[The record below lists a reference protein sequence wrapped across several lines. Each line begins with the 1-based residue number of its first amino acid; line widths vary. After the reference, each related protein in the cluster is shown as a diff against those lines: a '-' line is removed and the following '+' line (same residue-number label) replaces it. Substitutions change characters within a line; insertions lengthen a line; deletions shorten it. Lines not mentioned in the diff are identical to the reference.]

1 VSLET
6 KRSTLVSESS
16 PTSAIVVGY
25 CKMFENLTNKFEEIF
40 SSLKKAPSLN
50 EKQVEE
56 GLRSIRQALLEADVA
71 LPVAKKLIENIKP
84 KAIGQDIVRSTTP
97 SQMIIKIVYDELVQL
112 LGDKKSELN
121 LNAIPPVSILLVG
134 LQGSGKTT
142 TAAKLAQYLEKN
154 NKKKSLLVSL
164 DVYRPA
170 AQEQLKI
177 LGEQNSIKTLPI
189 VKDQL
194 PIDIARR
201 ALGAASLSGSDIIIF
216 DTAGRTQIDLSM
228 MSEIKELKSTLTPSE
243 VILVA
248 DSLTGQVAVN
258 IATEFKKAVD
268 LTGIVLTRA
277 DGDGRGGAAVSM
289 KFTTGV
295 PIKFL
300 GVGEKIEN
308 FEVFHP
314 DRIANRILGMGDI
327 VSLVEKASQDLD
339 QENIKK
345 TEENLR
351 SGAFSMEDYLN
362 QLRQMKKM
370 GGMEGVLSMLPG
382 VSKIKKQMDNANID
396 ENIIKINEAII
407 LSMTKEERLNPKI
420 INASRKK
427 RISSGSG
434 IDSATINKLL
444 KQFKMMTNMMKKC
457 LRVIQKVEYLR
468 KFLTNLNKRK
478 ERKMSKFMN
487 VVRSKVKED
496 KKDEY
501 MKKLKEFFDNMKG
514 TEGLISMKQI
524 QTGPNNMCIIGE
536 WKDEQSIAKAR
547 DKMIAGLDTVR
558 LMLEEISPELGV
570 TDPVAGPV
578 ILESK

>member
-1 VSLET
+1 
-6 KRSTLVSESS
+6 
-16 PTSAIVVGY
+16 
-25 CKMFENLTNKFEEIF
+25 M
-40 SSLKKAPSLN
+40 
-50 EKQVEE
+50 
-56 GLRSIRQALLEADVA
+56 LEADVA
-71 LPVAKKLIENIKP
+71 LPVAKELIKNIKP
-84 KAIGQDIVRSTTP
+84 KAIGQEIIRSTSP
-97 SQMIIKIVYDELVQL
+97 GQMIVKVVFDEIVKI
-112 LGDKKSELN
+112 LGDAKSEIN
-121 LNAIPPVSILLVG
+121 LNAVPPVCLMLVG

-142 TAAKLAQYLEKN
+142 TAAKLAKYLEKN
-154 NKKKSLLVSL
+154 NKKKSLMVSL

-170 AQEQLKI
+170 AQEQLNI
-177 LGEQNSIKTLPI
+177 LGEKNSIQTLPI
-189 VKDQL
+189 VRDQL
-194 PIDIARR
+194 PLDIVKR
-201 ALGAASLSGSDIIIF
+201 ALNAASLSGVDTIIF

-228 MSEIKELKSTLTPSE
+228 MSEIKELNSTLNPSE

-258 IATEFKKAVD
+258 IATEFKKAVEI
-268 LTGIVLTRA
+268 TGIILTRV

-339 QENIKK
+339 QESIKK
-345 TEENLR
+345 TEEKLK
-351 SGAFSMEDYLN
+351 SGSFSMEDYLS

-407 LSMTKEERLNPKI
+407 LSMTKQERLNPKI

-434 IDSATINKLL
+434 ADSTTINKLL
-444 KQFKMMTNMMKKC
+444 KQFKMMSNMMKK
-457 LRVIQKVEYLR
+457 
-468 KFLTNLNKRK
+468 
-478 ERKMSKFMN
+478 MSRGDPKGGIPPEIFN
-487 VVRSKVKED
+487 Q
-496 KKDEY
+496 
-501 MKKLKEFFDNMKG
+501 LK
-514 TEGLISMKQI
+514 
-524 QTGPNNMCIIGE
+524 
-536 WKDEQSIAKAR
+536 
-547 DKMIAGLDTVR
+547 
-558 LMLEEISPELGV
+558 
-570 TDPVAGPV
+570 
-578 ILESK
+578 